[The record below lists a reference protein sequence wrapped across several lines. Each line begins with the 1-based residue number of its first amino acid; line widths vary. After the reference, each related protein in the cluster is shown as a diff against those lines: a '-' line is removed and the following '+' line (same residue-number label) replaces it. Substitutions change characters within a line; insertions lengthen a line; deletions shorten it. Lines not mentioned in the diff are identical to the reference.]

1 MADHGVL
8 LRVAQKSLEVR
19 QSGDVLHLTKAVGH
33 LVLQQGRRIVERCM
47 YQAQA
52 EESAKIN

>member
-47 YQAQA
+47 YQA
-52 EESAKIN
+52 EE